1 MAFRK
6 PILESAL
13 VSAGELTL
21 GELGSVVCDRDESPR
36 VNMLKLGRAGA
47 AIVTDLVA
55 VKRDIGRLLKEE
67 TKTWRGRRSGRAHE
81 TIIDGRD
88 LWAGGVVDQKGS
100 SRLVTLLGKGRE

>member
-13 VSAGELTL
+13 VSAGELTF

-55 VKRDIGRLLKEE
+55 VKQDIGRLLKEE
-67 TKTWRGRRSGRAHE
+67 TKTWRGRRSGRAHG
-81 TIIDGRD
+81 TRIDGRD

-100 SRLVTLLGKGRE
+100 SRLVTLFGKSRE